1 LILSHFP
8 PPEGLLGL
16 VTSQNWLIVVSL
28 ALGVFA
34 AYLYLNRALPEG
46 APPLTKSDWPLIG
59 PIRFWTRRW
68 DFFREAAKTSS
79 NGNFSF
85 HVGNRVVVGVS
96 GDEARRA
103 FMDSRHLDATS
114 GYVAERLLEFFM
126 VAEI

>member
-1 LILSHFP
+1 MALAEVLQ
-8 PPEGLLGL
+8 GLG
-16 VTSQNWLIVVSL
+16 TSQTWLTVVSL

-34 AYLYLNRALPEG
+34 AYLYLNQALPEG

-59 PIRFWTRRW
+59 PISFWTRRW

-114 GYVAERLLEFFM
+114 GYVAERLLELFM